1 MLELICRELL
11 YEGSRVKPNCA
22 KCVVGSN
29 FILGSPKKNSSY
41 GIAGE
46 INKYLVTFLKLEFLN
61 QDVLLMGAFAKQEI
75 SAVFVLTFLLLN
87 SFAPKDW
94 VRVAAN

>member
-1 MLELICRELL
+1 MCSWFQFHPRI
-11 YEGSRVKPNCA
+11 
-22 KCVVGSN
+22 
-29 FILGSPKKNSSY
+29 PKKKISSY

-94 VRVAAN
+94 VRVFSFEQPINNEQIFMAID